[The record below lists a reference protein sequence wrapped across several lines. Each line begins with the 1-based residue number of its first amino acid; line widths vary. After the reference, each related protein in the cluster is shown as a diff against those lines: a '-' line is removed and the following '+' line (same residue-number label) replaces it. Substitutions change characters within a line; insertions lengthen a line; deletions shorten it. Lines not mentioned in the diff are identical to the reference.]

1 MEEVG
6 MPIVFSKSNTEQSN
20 SRIYH

>member
-20 SRIYH
+20 FRIYH